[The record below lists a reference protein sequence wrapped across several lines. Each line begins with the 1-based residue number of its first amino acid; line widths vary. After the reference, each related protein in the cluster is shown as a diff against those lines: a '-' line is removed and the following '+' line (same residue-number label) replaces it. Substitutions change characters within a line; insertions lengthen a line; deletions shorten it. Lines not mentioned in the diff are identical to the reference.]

1 MLLHVWLSAFD
12 TIVKFRCQS
21 LFCVGWKWSFCVNSF
36 YNHIFLVG
44 YPFSG
49 QERDILSDTIYVKR
63 RRYIGFVLLLFIQL
77 LSPTFHTYI
86 YACIFPPV
94 AALPAERSHLSFFV
108 FFFLVLS
115 DLKLHGGEHVQL
127 FHALGHIIGASFS
140 SFPGNT
146 RAIALR
152 KPNAI
157 APKQNQHRYCSMMFC
172 KTSKHLNNTA
182 LHASTRHLPVIL
194 TRKK

>member
-1 MLLHVWLSAFD
+1 MIPYMLND
-12 TIVKFRCQS
+12 D
-21 LFCVGWKWSFCVNSF
+21 
-36 YNHIFLVG
+36 
-44 YPFSG
+44 
-49 QERDILSDTIYVKR
+49 DILALY
-63 RRYIGFVLLLFIQL
+63 YYC
-77 LSPTFHTYI
+77 LSNYSALHFTHTFMH
-86 YACIFPPV
+86 AFFPPV

>member
-1 MLLHVWLSAFD
+1 MLLHVGLSAFD

-77 LSPTFHTYI
+77 LSPTFHRYI
-86 YACIFPPV
+86 HACIFSPRRCL
-94 AALPAERSHLSFFV
+94 ASRTRSSFFFR
-108 FFFLVLS
+108 FFFPCTVR
-115 DLKLHGGEHVQL
+115 
-127 FHALGHIIGASFS
+127 F
-140 SFPGNT
+140 
-146 RAIALR
+146 
-152 KPNAI
+152 
-157 APKQNQHRYCSMMFC
+157 
-172 KTSKHLNNTA
+172 KTSWGGA
-182 LHASTRHLPVIL
+182 RAVIS
-194 TRKK
+194 RSRSYHWSFFQ

>member
-86 YACIFPPV
+86 YACIFSPRRCL
-94 AALPAERSHLSFFV
+94 ASRTQSSFFFR
-108 FFFLVLS
+108 FFFPCTVR
-115 DLKLHGGEHVQL
+115 
-127 FHALGHIIGASFS
+127 F
-140 SFPGNT
+140 
-146 RAIALR
+146 
-152 KPNAI
+152 
-157 APKQNQHRYCSMMFC
+157 
-172 KTSKHLNNTA
+172 KTSWGGA
-182 LHASTRHLPVIL
+182 RAVIS
-194 TRKK
+194 RSRSYHWSFFQ